1 MNTTEKLKTLRD
13 LCAESETPA
22 DASDAPYQAAKRKT
36 DRVLAPFAPTNQSS
50 KVAIDNAKEQLADTT
65 KRYMTARHSIVVKRY
80 VIANE

>member
-1 MNTTEKLKTLRD
+1 MKDKFSFSSGTGARD
-13 LCAESETPA
+13 GRYL
-22 DASDAPYQAAKRKT
+22 AKREGNT
-36 DRVLAPFAPTNQSS
+36 PTSTNQSS